1 MLSIL
6 KIGFPRALYY
16 FDYFPFWAGFFHRLG
31 IEVVTSPPTHRL
43 IMEQGL
49 KKASDE
55 TCLPLKLLAGHIQ
68 ALKDV
73 DGIFLPRMVS
83 VEADT
88 YSCPKFLG
96 IPESVLP
103 AVPPGIPVLSVV
115 LNWRKGQRQVLKD
128 LQVFGLQLGKNKAEI
143 RKAFREAQEWQQ
155 RYQASRGAGWDFE
168 ESMRELERARKGCT
182 HPQRPAESRQGTWKE
197 RVFSKIPLTAL
208 KRSVSESTPIS
219 ITDKDNNRLK
229 ISLVGHSYLTLE
241 SYANLNILRKLREK
255 AEVELTEHVNQVEV
269 SSHLAGLRKKLFWSH
284 AKQIYGSGNK
294 FVTDPRVD
302 GVIYLS
308 CFGCG
313 TDSMVQEMLARIAR
327 QHHKPY
333 MVVTLDEHSGE
344 AGLVTRLEA
353 FLDMVERR
361 KAHEGDISPYG
372 ECLDCNSNTL

>member
-1 MLSIL
+1 MLNIL

-115 LNWRKGQRQVLKD
+115 LNWRKGHRRVLKD

-143 RKAFREAQEWQQ
+143 RRAFTEGQEWQK

-168 ESMRELERARKGCT
+168 ESMREIERARKCCT
-182 HPQRPAESRQGTWKE
+182 LPQTDET
-197 RVFSKIPLTAL
+197 V
-208 KRSVSESTPIS
+208 PITVQKCS
-219 ITDKDNNRLK
+219 NTTKTVMDQDTDRLK

-255 AEVELTEHVNQVEV
+255 ADVELTEHVNQVDV

-294 FVTDPRVD
+294 FVTDPLVD

-361 KAHEGDISPYG
+361 KTHEGDISTYG
-372 ECLDCNSNTL
+372 ECLDRDSNTL

>member
-1 MLSIL
+1 V
-6 KIGFPRALYY
+6 KIGFPRALFY

-31 IEVVTSPPTHRL
+31 IEVVTSPPTHRQ

-68 ALKDV
+68 SFNDV

-96 IPESVLP
+96 IPESLLT
-103 AVPPGIPVLSVV
+103 AVPDGIPVLTVV
-115 LNWRKGQRQVLKD
+115 LNWRKGKRQVLKD
-128 LQVFGLQLGKNKAEI
+128 LQVFGKQLGKSKADI
-143 RKAFREAQEWQQ
+143 RKAFIEGLEWQK
-155 RYQASRGAGWDFE
+155 RYQESRGHGWNFD
-168 ESMRELERARKGCT
+168 ESIRDIECATKGLTNPQSAAEPSSIPELA
-182 HPQRPAESRQGTWKE
+182 
-197 RVFSKIPLTAL
+197 
-208 KRSVSESTPIS
+208 
-219 ITDKDNNRLK
+219 KDANRLR

-241 SYANLNILRKLREK
+241 SYANLNILQRLSEK
-255 AEVELTEHVNQVEV
+255 AEVELTEHVNQDDVDT
-269 SSHLAGLRKKLFWSH
+269 HLVGLRKKLFWSH
-284 AKQIYGSGNK
+284 SKQIFGSGNK
-294 FVTDPRVD
+294 FVRDPQVD

-327 QHHKPY
+327 EQHKPY

-361 KAHEGDISPYG
+361 KVHEGNVSTYG
-372 ECLDCNSNTL
+372 ERLDRDSNTL

>member
-1 MLSIL
+1 
-6 KIGFPRALYY
+6 ALYY
-16 FDYFPFWAGFFHRLG
+16 FDYFPFWAGFFDSLG
-31 IEVVTSPPTHRL
+31 IEVVTSPPTNRQIL
-43 IMEQGL
+43 EQGL

-83 VEADT
+83 VEENT
-88 YSCPKFLG
+88 YNCPKILG

-103 AVPPGIPVLSVV
+103 AVPPEIPVLSVV
-115 LNWRKGQRQVLKD
+115 LNWRNGQRQVLKD
-128 LQVFGLQLGKNKAEI
+128 LQAFGLQLGKNKTEI
-143 RKAFREAQEWQQ
+143 RKAFTVGQTWQK
-155 RYQASRGAGWDFE
+155 RYQASRGIEWDFE
-168 ESMRELERARKGCT
+168 KNLREIVNA
-182 HPQRPAESRQGTWKE
+182 AN
-197 RVFSKIPLTAL
+197 PLTAQ
-208 KRSVSESTPIS
+208 KYSDPPRTVIDQD
-219 ITDKDNNRLK
+219 TDRLR

-241 SYANLNILRKLREK
+241 PYANLNILRRLREK
-255 AEVELTEHVNQVEV
+255 ADVELTENVNQTEV
-269 SSHLAGLRKKLFWSH
+269 DTHLRDLRKKLFWSH
-284 AKQIYGSGNK
+284 SKQIYGSGNK
-294 FVTDPRVD
+294 FVTDPQID

-313 TDSMVQEMLARIAR
+313 TDSMVQEMLARLAR

-372 ECLDCNSNTL
+372 GRLDCDSNAL

>member
-1 MLSIL
+1 M

-16 FDYFPFWAGFFHRLG
+16 FDYFPFWAGFFHRLE

-83 VEADT
+83 VETDT

-96 IPESVLP
+96 IPESLLP

-128 LQVFGLQLGKNKAEI
+128 LQVFGLQLGKSKAEI
-143 RKAFREAQEWQQ
+143 RKAFTEGQEWQR
-155 RYQASRGAGWDFE
+155 RYQASNGAGWDFE
-168 ESMRELERARKGCT
+168 ESMREIERATKGLT
-182 HPQRPAESRQGTWKE
+182 NPVSNVKTWKE
-197 RVFSKIPLTAL
+197 RVLAKNPLTVQ
-208 KRSVSESTPIS
+208 KCSDPPRTVIDQD
-219 ITDKDNNRLK
+219 TDRLK

-241 SYANLNILRKLREK
+241 SYVNLNILRKLREK
-255 AEVELTEHVNQVEV
+255 ADVELTEHVNQADV
-269 SSHLAGLRKKLFWSH
+269 SAHLAGLRKKLFWSH

-294 FVTDPRVD
+294 FVTDPQVD
-302 GVIYLS
+302 GVIYLT

-313 TDSMVQEMLARIAR
+313 TDSMVQEMLALIAR

-361 KAHEGDISPYG
+361 KAHEGDISTYG
-372 ECLDCNSNTL
+372 ECLDRDSNTL

>member
-1 MLSIL
+1 M

-16 FDYFPFWAGFFHRLG
+16 FDYFPFWAGFFHQLG
-31 IEVVTSPPTHRL
+31 IEVVTSPPTHRQ

-68 ALKDV
+68 ALNDV
-73 DGIFLPRMVS
+73 DAIFLPRMVS
-83 VEADT
+83 VEENT

-96 IPESVLP
+96 IPESLLP
-103 AVPPGIPVLSVV
+103 AVPPGMPVLTVV
-115 LNWRKGQRQVLKD
+115 FNLRKGKRQVLKD
-128 LQVFGLQLGKNKAEI
+128 LQDLGIQLGKSKADI
-143 RKAFREAQEWQQ
+143 RKAFSEGQEWQE
-155 RYQASRGAGWDFE
+155 RYRDSRGEGWDFE
-168 ESMRELERARKGCT
+168 DSIREVERATKGFT
-182 HPQRPAESRQGTWKE
+182 LSQSTAELSSIPAVPAEPKN
-197 RVFSKIPLTAL
+197 
-208 KRSVSESTPIS
+208 
-219 ITDKDNNRLK
+219 TDRLK

-241 SYANLNILRKLREK
+241 SYANLNILRRLREK
-255 AEVELTEHVNQVEV
+255 AEVVLTEHVKQEDANA
-269 SSHLAGLRKKLFWSH
+269 HLLGLRKKLFWSH
-284 AKQIYGSGNK
+284 AKQIFGSGNK
-294 FVTDPRVD
+294 FVKDPQVD

-327 QHHKPY
+327 EQHKPY

-361 KAHEGDISPYG
+361 KVHEGNVSTYG
-372 ECLDCNSNTL
+372 ERLDRDSNTL

>member
-1 MLSIL
+1 M

-16 FDYFPFWAGFFHRLG
+16 FEYFPFWAGFFKSLD
-31 IEVVTSPPTHRL
+31 IKVVTSPPTNRRIL
-43 IMEQGL
+43 EQGL
-49 KKASDE
+49 KQASDE

-68 ALKDV
+68 ALHDV

-83 VEADT
+83 IEPDT
-88 YSCPKFLG
+88 YCCPKFLG
-96 IPESVLP
+96 IPESILP

-115 LNWRKGQRQVLKD
+115 LNWRKNRRQILKD
-128 LQVFGLQLGKNKAEI
+128 LQAFGLQLGKSKAEI
-143 RKAFREAQEWQQ
+143 SKAFNQGQEWQQ
-155 RYQASRGAGWDFE
+155 RYQASKGVGWDFE
-168 ESMRELERARKGCT
+168 E
-182 HPQRPAESRQGTWKE
+182 
-197 RVFSKIPLTAL
+197 F
-208 KRSVSESTPIS
+208 VSEIEGGCKPETRKKKQVFAKNPELQLSDPS
-219 ITDKDNNRLK
+219 ESPKDGRLR

-241 SYANLNILRKLREK
+241 PYANLNILKRLQEK
-255 AEVELTEHVNQVEV
+255 ADVQLTEHVDQAEINT
-269 SSHLAGLRKKLFWSH
+269 HLAGLRKKIFWSH

-294 FVTDPRVD
+294 FVADPQID

-327 QHHKPY
+327 QYHKPY

-361 KAHEGDISPYG
+361 KAHEGDISTYG
-372 ECLDCNSNTL
+372 ECLDRDSNTL